1 MAIISRC
8 DLSEL
13 FEFVEA
19 PLDEIALFVLPLA
32 VIDES
37 ASV

>member
-8 DLSEL
+8 DVSEVVEL
-13 FEFVEA
+13 VEA
-19 PLDEIALFVLPLA
+19 ALDEVALFVLFPA
-32 VIDES
+32 VIDEV

>member
-13 FEFVEA
+13 LELVEA
-19 PLDEIALFVLPLA
+19 ALNEVALFVLPLA

-37 ASV
+37 GSV

>member
-8 DLSEL
+8 DVSEL
-13 FEFVEA
+13 FELFEA
-19 PLDEIALFVLPLA
+19 ALDEIALFLLILV
-32 VIDES
+32 VIDDV